1 MPLAGSCRK
10 DNLRKNR
17 TYPRPIFSFFADMK
31 IPFDYHMHST
41 FSEDGV
47 SSPEKMCRQAIKLGL
62 PEIGFTEH
70 WDVGPYEKNP
80 RFFQPEPWY
89 AELERLRDLFVGK
102 LIIRAGIEV
111 AEPHLYPQPAAE
123 VLKRTPFD
131 YVLGSVHFV
140 GPYFIFDEAY
150 FRAQAADEVYRAYF
164 TEVETMLQTADLDI
178 LAHLDVPVRT
188 AKPIFGYDP
197 ARYEDQIRRILR
209 MVIDRNLA
217 LDVNAA
223 GLRKAAQNLMPD
235 PLILKWYAG
244 MGGERV
250 TLGSDAHT
258 SSQVGLHLDAAL
270 EAIQAAGISHI
281 TQFERRQARLIPL

>member
-1 MPLAGSCRK
+1 M
-10 DNLRKNR
+10 N
-17 TYPRPIFSFFADMK
+17 
-31 IPFDYHMHST
+31 IPHDYHMHST
-41 FSEDGV
+41 FSEDGA
-47 SSPEKMCRQAIKLGL
+47 STPEKMCRQAIKLGL

-89 AELERLRDLFVGK
+89 AELERVRHLFAGQ
-102 LIIRAGIEV
+102 LIIRAGIEI

-123 VLKRTPFD
+123 VLARAPFD

-140 GPYFIFDEAY
+140 GPHFMFDEDY
-150 FRAQAADEVYRAYF
+150 FRLHTADEVYRAYF

-188 AKPIFGYDP
+188 AKPIIGYDP

-209 MVIDRNLA
+209 TVIDRGLA

-223 GLRKAAQNLMPD
+223 GLRKPAQNLMPD

-244 MGGERV
+244 MGGERL
-250 TLGSDAHT
+250 TLGSDAHQ
-258 SSQVGLHLDAAL
+258 SDQVGLHLDAAL
-270 EAIQAAGISHI
+270 EAVRAAGLTHV
-281 TQFERRQARLIPL
+281 TQFERRQARLIPIS